1 MSELAPEDELRL
13 NVMMAGGIQ
22 AVRIDESA
30 MVVHGL
36 SARGEAAVKLHP
48 TGRAEQY
55 LRRVREMLAGIATG
69 SPGGYPVYLHGW
81 TRMGQARDKGLD
93 CLLLLGEDEAV
104 VSVAYSNGLT
114 DELARRAWW
123 AMPVADNARRML
135 ERDCVVHGE
144 MGKVLAGY
152 LVEYLPFENIP
163 HTIIDTVRLLL
174 QPGLIDDEVRK
185 KLWNRGAVDN
195 AYHVGFL
202 ERTPDDLPTAVPPRD
217 DWSALGSKLTRLA
230 DHPLADH
237 PYAVQ
242 LERVLSARG
251 QAFLQTSEAMLRYP
265 ADRDVV
271 YALLNALAAYFSSI
285 SHTACCDADT
295 PDTILANVDA
305 FCRDAA
311 SEAGQFLQSLPEY
324 ASELRAMLALSCMNS
339 AVAAPVLS
347 RSTAGGT
354 VMRQKLEPVTTIILQ
369 QIAVLRGQVFSAS
382 TPRRRSRA

>member
-13 NVMMAGGIQ
+13 NVMMAGDIQ

-36 SARGEAAVKLHP
+36 SARGEAAIKLHP

-55 LRRVREMLAGIATG
+55 LRRVREMLAGNATG

-81 TRMGQARDKGLD
+81 TRMGQARNKGLD
-93 CLLLLGEDEAV
+93 CLLLLGEAEAV

-135 ERDCVVHGE
+135 ERDCVVHGK
-144 MGKVLAGY
+144 MGKILADY
-152 LVEYLPFENIP
+152 LVEHLPFENSP

-174 QPGLIDDEVRK
+174 QPGLVDDEVRK

-202 ERTPDDLPTAVPPRD
+202 ERMPDDLPTAVSPRE
-217 DWSALGSKLTRLA
+217 DWSALSSRLA
-230 DHPLADH
+230 QLADH

-242 LERVLSARG
+242 LERVLSPRG
-251 QAFLQTSEAMLRYP
+251 QAFLQASEALLRYP

-271 YALLNALAAYFSSI
+271 YALLNALAVYFSSI
-285 SHTACCDADT
+285 SHPACCDADT
-295 PDTILANVDA
+295 PHTILAKVDA
-305 FCRDAA
+305 FCRDT
-311 SEAGQFLQSLPEY
+311 SSIAGQFLQSLPEY
-324 ASELRAMLALSCMNS
+324 APEVRAMLLLSCMNS
-339 AVAAPVLS
+339 DVAAPVLS

-354 VMRQKLEPVTTIILQ
+354 LMRQKLEPVATPILQ
-369 QIAVLRGQVFSAS
+369 QIAVLRGQVFSAN

>member
-13 NVMMAGGIQ
+13 NVMMAGDIQ

-30 MVVHGL
+30 MIVHGL
-36 SARGEAAVKLHP
+36 SSRGEASIKLHP
-48 TGRAEQY
+48 AGRTEQY
-55 LRRVREMLAGIATG
+55 LRRVREMLAGHATG

-93 CLLLLGEDEAV
+93 CLLLLGEAEAV

-135 ERDCVVHGE
+135 ERDCVVQGK
-144 MGKVLAGY
+144 MGKALAEY
-152 LVEYLPFENIP
+152 LVEHLPFENSP

-185 KLWNRGAVDN
+185 KLWNRGTADN

-202 ERTPDDLPTAVPPRD
+202 ERTPDDLPTTVSPRE
-217 DWSALGSKLTRLA
+217 DWSTLSSKLAQLV
-230 DHPLADH
+230 DH

-242 LERVLSARG
+242 LERVLSAKG
-251 QAFLQTSEAMLRYP
+251 QAFLQTSNAMLRYP

-271 YALLNALAAYFSSI
+271 NALLNAQAAYFSSI
-285 SHTACCDADT
+285 LHPACCGGDT

-305 FCRDAA
+305 ICRDAA

-324 ASELRAMLALSCMNS
+324 AAEVRAMLALACMNS

-354 VMRQKLEPVTTIILQ
+354 LMRQKLEPVTTPILQ
-369 QIAVLRGQVFSAS
+369 QIAVLRGQAFSA
-382 TPRRRSRA
+382 TAPRRRSRA

>member
-13 NVMMAGGIQ
+13 NVMMAGDIQ
-22 AVRIDESA
+22 AVRIDEAA
-30 MVVHGL
+30 MIVHGL
-36 SARGEAAVKLHP
+36 SSRGEASIKLHP

-55 LRRVREMLAGIATG
+55 LRRVREMLAGHATG

-93 CLLLLGEDEAV
+93 CLLLLGEIEAV

-135 ERDCVVHGE
+135 ERDCVVHGK

-202 ERTPDDLPTAVPPRD
+202 ERMPDDLPIAVLPRE
-217 DWSALGSKLTRLA
+217 DWSALSLRLA
-230 DHPLADH
+230 QLADH

-242 LERVLSARG
+242 LERVLSAGG

-271 YALLNALAAYFSSI
+271 NALLNALAAYFSSI
-285 SHTACCDADT
+285 LHPACCGDDT
-295 PDTILANVDA
+295 LEATLENVEA
-305 FCRDAA
+305 FCRNVT
-311 SEAGQFLQSLPEY
+311 SEAGQFLENLPEY
-324 ASELRAMLALSCMNS
+324 AAEVRAMLALSCMNS
-339 AVAAPVLS
+339 DVAAPILS

-354 VMRQKLEPVTTIILQ
+354 VMRQKLEPVTTPILQ
-369 QIAVLRGQVFSAS
+369 QIAVLRGQAFSA
-382 TPRRRSRA
+382 TAPRRRSRA

>member
-13 NVMMAGGIQ
+13 NVMMAGDIQ

-30 MVVHGL
+30 MIVHGL
-36 SARGEAAVKLHP
+36 SSRGEASIKLHP
-48 TGRAEQY
+48 TGRPEQY
-55 LRRVREMLAGIATG
+55 LRRVREMLAGHATG

-93 CLLLLGEDEAV
+93 CLLLLGEVEAV

-135 ERDCVVHGE
+135 ERDCVVHGK
-144 MGKVLAGY
+144 MGKVLAEY
-152 LVEYLPFENIP
+152 LVEHLPFENSP

-202 ERTPDDLPTAVPPRD
+202 ERMPDDLPAAVLPRE
-217 DWSALGSKLTRLA
+217 DWGALGSRLA
-230 DHPLADH
+230 QLADH

-251 QAFLQTSEAMLRYP
+251 QAFLQTSEAMLRNP

-271 YALLNALAAYFSSI
+271 NALLNAQADYFSSI
-285 SHTACCDADT
+285 LHPACCGGDT

-305 FCRDAA
+305 FCSDAA
-311 SEAGQFLQSLPEY
+311 SEAGQFLESLPEY
-324 ASELRAMLALSCMNS
+324 ASEVRAMLALSCMNS

-354 VMRQKLEPVTTIILQ
+354 VMRQRLEPVTTPILQ
-369 QIAVLRGQVFSAS
+369 QIAVLRGQAFSA
-382 TPRRRSRA
+382 TAPRRRSRA

>member
-13 NVMMAGGIQ
+13 NVMMAGDLQ
-22 AVRIDESA
+22 AVRIDEAA

-36 SARGEAAVKLHP
+36 SSRGEAAIKLHP
-48 TGRAEQY
+48 TGRNEQY
-55 LRRVREMLAGIATG
+55 LRRVRELLAGHATG

-135 ERDCVVHGE
+135 ERECVASGK
-144 MGKVLAGY
+144 MGKVLAEY
-152 LVEYLPFENIP
+152 LIEHLPFENNP

-174 QPGLIDDEVRK
+174 QPGLVDDGVRK
-185 KLWNRGAVDN
+185 KLWNRGSVDN

-202 ERTPDDLPTAVPPRD
+202 ERMPDDLPAVVSPRD
-217 DWSALGSKLTRLA
+217 DWGALSARLA
-230 DHPLADH
+230 QWADH
-237 PYAVQ
+237 PYALQ

-251 QAFLQTSEAMLRYP
+251 QAFLQTSEVMLRYP
-265 ADRDVV
+265 ADKDVV
-271 YALLNALAAYFSSI
+271 NALLDALAAYFSPTL
-285 SHTACCDADT
+285 HAACCDGGT
-295 PDTILANVDA
+295 PEAILANVDG
-305 FCRDAA
+305 FCRDA
-311 SEAGQFLQSLPEY
+311 SSKAGQFLECFPEY
-324 ASELRAMLALSCMNS
+324 VSEVRAMLALSCMNS
-339 AVAAPVLS
+339 EVAAPVLS

-354 VMRQKLEPVTTIILQ
+354 LMRQKLEPVTTPILQ
-369 QIAVLRGQVFSAS
+369 QIAVLRGQIFSA
-382 TPRRRSRA
+382 TAPRRRSRA

>member
-1 MSELAPEDELRL
+1 MSELAAEDELRL
-13 NVMMAGGIQ
+13 NVMMAGDIQ
-22 AVRIDESA
+22 AVRIDEAA

-36 SARGEAAVKLHP
+36 SARGEAAIKLHP

-81 TRMGQARDKGLD
+81 TRMGQARNKGLD
-93 CLLLLGEDEAV
+93 CLLLLGEAEAV

-135 ERDCVVHGE
+135 ERDCVVKGK
-144 MGKVLAGY
+144 MGRVLAEY
-152 LVEYLPFENIP
+152 LVEHLPFENSP
-163 HTIIDTVRLLL
+163 HAIIDTVRLLL

-185 KLWNRGAVDN
+185 KLWNRGAIDN
-195 AYHVGFL
+195 AYHAGFL
-202 ERTPDDLPTAVPPRD
+202 ERMPDDLPIAVAPRA
-217 DWSALGSKLTRLA
+217 DWNALSSRLA
-230 DHPLADH
+230 PLADH

-251 QAFLQTSEAMLRYP
+251 QAFLQTAEAMLRYP

-285 SHTACCDADT
+285 VHAACCDGGT
-295 PDTILANVDA
+295 PEEILANVDA

-311 SEAGQFLQSLPEY
+311 SEAGRFLQQLPEY
-324 ASELRAMLALSCMNS
+324 GSELRAMLALSCMNS
-339 AVAAPVLS
+339 AVAVPVLS

-354 VMRQKLEPVTTIILQ
+354 LMRQKLEPVTTPALQ
-369 QIAVLRGQVFSAS
+369 QIAVLRGQAFSA
-382 TPRRRSRA
+382 TAPRRRSRG

>member
-13 NVMMAGGIQ
+13 NVMMAGDIQ

-36 SARGEAAVKLHP
+36 SSRGEAAIKLHP

-55 LRRVREMLAGIATG
+55 LRRVREMLAGNATG

-81 TRMGQARDKGLD
+81 TRMGQARNKGLD
-93 CLLLLGEDEAV
+93 CLLLLGEAEAV

-135 ERDCVVHGE
+135 ERDSVVHGK
-144 MGKVLAGY
+144 MGKILADY
-152 LVEYLPFENIP
+152 LVEHLPFENSP

-174 QPGLIDDEVRK
+174 QPGLVNDEVRK

-202 ERTPDDLPTAVPPRD
+202 ERMPDDLPTAVSPRE
-217 DWSALGSKLTRLA
+217 DWSALSSRLA
-230 DHPLADH
+230 QLADH

-251 QAFLQTSEAMLRYP
+251 QAFLQAGETLLRYP

-271 YALLNALAAYFSSI
+271 NALLNALAAYFSSI
-285 SHTACCDADT
+285 SHPACCDEDT

-305 FCRDAA
+305 FCRDT
-311 SEAGQFLQSLPEY
+311 SSIAGQFLQSLPEY
-324 ASELRAMLALSCMNS
+324 ASEVRAMLVLSCMNS

-354 VMRQKLEPVTTIILQ
+354 LMRQKLEPVATPILQ
-369 QIAVLRGQVFSAS
+369 QIAVLRGQVFSAN
-382 TPRRRSRA
+382 TLRRRSRA

>member
-13 NVMMAGGIQ
+13 NVMMAGDIQ
-22 AVRIDESA
+22 AVRIDEAA
-30 MVVHGL
+30 MIVHGL
-36 SARGEAAVKLHP
+36 SSRGEAAIKLHP
-48 TGRAEQY
+48 TGRTEQY
-55 LRRVREMLAGIATG
+55 LRRVREMLAGKATG

-93 CLLLLGEDEAV
+93 CLLLLGEAEAV

-135 ERDCVVHGE
+135 ERDCVVQGK
-144 MGKVLAGY
+144 MGKVLAEY
-152 LVEYLPFENIP
+152 LVEYLPFETNP

-202 ERTPDDLPTAVPPRD
+202 ERTPDDLPAAVPPRD
-217 DWSALGSKLTRLA
+217 DWGSLSSKLTQM
-230 DHPLADH
+230 ADH

-251 QAFLQTSEAMLRYP
+251 QAFLQASEAMLRYP

-271 YALLNALAAYFSSI
+271 NALLNALAAYFSSV
-285 SHTACCDADT
+285 SHPTCCGGGT
-295 PDTILANVDA
+295 LETTFKNVDA
-305 FCRDAA
+305 FCSDTA
-311 SEAGQFLQSLPEY
+311 SIAGQFVESLPEY
-324 ASELRAMLALSCMNS
+324 TSEVRAMLVLSCMNS

-354 VMRQKLEPVTTIILQ
+354 LMRQKLEPVTTPILQ
-369 QIAVLRGQVFSAS
+369 QIAVLRGQVFSA
-382 TPRRRSRA
+382 TAPRRRPRA

>member
-13 NVMMAGGIQ
+13 NVMMAGDIQ
-22 AVRIDESA
+22 AVRIDEAA

-36 SARGEAAVKLHP
+36 SSRGEAAIKLHP

-55 LRRVREMLAGIATG
+55 LRRVREMLAGNATG

-81 TRMGQARDKGLD
+81 TRMGQARNKGLD
-93 CLLLLGEDEAV
+93 CLLLLGEAEAV

-135 ERDCVVHGE
+135 ERDCVVHGK
-144 MGKVLAGY
+144 MGKILADY
-152 LVEYLPFENIP
+152 LVEHLPFENSP

-174 QPGLIDDEVRK
+174 QPGLVNDEVRK
-185 KLWNRGAVDN
+185 KLWNRGTVDN

-202 ERTPDDLPTAVPPRD
+202 ERMPDGLPTAVSPRE
-217 DWSALGSKLTRLA
+217 DWSALSSKLA
-230 DHPLADH
+230 HLADH

-251 QAFLQTSEAMLRYP
+251 QAFLQASEALLRYP

-271 YALLNALAAYFSSI
+271 NALLNALAAYFSSI
-285 SHTACCDADT
+285 LHPTCCDADT

-305 FCRDAA
+305 FCRDA
-311 SEAGQFLQSLPEY
+311 SSIAGQFLQSLPEY
-324 ASELRAMLALSCMNS
+324 ASEVRAMLVLSCMNS
-339 AVAAPVLS
+339 DVAAPVLS

-354 VMRQKLEPVTTIILQ
+354 LMRQKLEPVATPILQ
-369 QIAVLRGQVFSAS
+369 QIAVLRGQVFSAN
-382 TPRRRSRA
+382 TPRRRSRP